1 MNSTETC
8 NPLELIEQIKSL
20 KTRISFYN
28 DKVKYLSKDIK
39 VLSEDI
45 ANFNDRQKMIE
56 NAKQYYLQFI
66 DKVYLHSIEEMEN
79 FVNYVLSYVF
89 FDEQYK
95 IRFELSDKYN
105 KSITFYLYDG
115 KKDLELP
122 LRKGNG
128 NGVKA
133 VVSFVLLAYYLI
145 RQQCQYMFLDEAFVN
160 ISAGYIDRFF
170 DFVRTLCH
178 EHGMCIVLIT
188 HDPRFVE
195 FSDIIYEVKNG
206 NVEKVLEK

>member
-1 MNSTETC
+1 MNSTEIF
-8 NPLELIEQIKSL
+8 NPLDLIEQIKSV
-20 KTRISFYN
+20 KNRVSFYN
-28 DKVKYLSKDIK
+28 DKLQYLANDIK

-45 ANFNDRQKMIE
+45 AEFNNRQKMIE

-89 FDEQYK
+89 FDEEYK

-115 KKDLELP
+115 KKGLELP

-145 RQQCQYMFLDEAFVN
+145 RQQCPYMFLDEAFVN
-160 ISAGYIDRFF
+160 ISAGYIERFF

-178 EHGMCIVLIT
+178 DHNMCIVLIT
-188 HDPRFVE
+188 HDPRFVD
-195 FSDIIYEVKNG
+195 FADIIYEVKNG
-206 NVEKVLEK
+206 NVEKVL

>member
-1 MNSTETC
+1 MNS
-8 NPLELIEQIKSL
+8 IEQFNVLDIIEQVKDV
-20 KTRISFYN
+20 KKRVSFYKSKLN
-28 DKVKYLSKDIK
+28 YLAKDIK
-39 VLSEDI
+39 VVNEEI
-45 ANFNDRQKMIE
+45 ASFNDKQKIIE
-56 NAKQYYLQFI
+56 SAKQYYLKFI

-89 FDEQYK
+89 YDEQYK

-145 RQQCQYMFLDEAFVN
+145 RQQCQYMFLDESFVN

-178 EHGMCIVLIT
+178 DHNMCIVLIT

-195 FSDIIYEVKNG
+195 FSDVIYEVKNG
-206 NVEKVLEK
+206 NVEKVL